1 MAEVGTISRR
11 TFLVAGVA
19 VGTIGFLGSDDASA
33 ATDSLSRLI
42 KANGLGSVAYLQLNC
57 DDEFSLTQALT
68 IVETITQGY
77 TLEKVGAV
85 GNPEFV
91 GAPKDFLVTLYY
103 KGGLRATVSSG
114 KSSLTA
120 LGTIRAE
127 AGDVMMNEKRMEV
140 FSPEGKLQESLVF
153 ESAKVG
159 TTYNTLEY
167 IIRALQEGKT
177 IFPDG
182 V

>member
-1 MAEVGTISRR
+1 MAEVETVSRR

-19 VGTIGFLGSDDASA
+19 VGIIGFLGSDDSSA
-33 ATDSLSRLI
+33 ATDSLSRLVQ
-42 KANGLGSVAYLQLNC
+42 ANDLGSIAYLLLHC
-57 DDEFSLTQALT
+57 DDKFSLTQALT

-77 TLEKVGAV
+77 ILEKVGAV

-91 GAPKDFLVTLYY
+91 GAPKDFMGTLYY
-103 KGGLRATVSSG
+103 KEGLRATVSSG

-127 AGDVMMNEKRMEV
+127 AGDVMMKERCMEV
-140 FSPEGKLQESLVF
+140 FSSEGKLRESLVF

-159 TTYNTLEY
+159 TTYSTLEY